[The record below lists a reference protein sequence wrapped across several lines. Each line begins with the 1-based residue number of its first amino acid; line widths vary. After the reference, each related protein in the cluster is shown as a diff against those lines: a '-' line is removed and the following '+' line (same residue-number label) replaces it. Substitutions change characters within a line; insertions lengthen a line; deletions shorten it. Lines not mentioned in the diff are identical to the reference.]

1 MGRDGNGSNNRRNR
15 TMNKEKPE
23 YIRNILPG
31 DKITIQ
37 FNRHGELWF
46 IPINTE
52 WNEKEETTRNNIR
65 DK

>member
-1 MGRDGNGSNNRRNR
+1 MELKPN
-15 TMNKEKPE
+15 MKEKPE
-23 YIRNILPG
+23 FIRQILPG

-46 IPINTE
+46 IPIKTE
-52 WNEKEETTRNNIR
+52 WNEKEETTRDNIR